1 MIPINKK
8 IILGVTG
15 SVSAYKSAELIRLLL
30 KEQFFVQVV
39 MTKSAKEFISPLT
52 LQALSG
58 NPVLENLWDA
68 TEGNGMEHI
77 NLSRTSQLI
86 LIAPASAN
94 FIAKLANGIA
104 DDLLSNIC
112 LARTCPLLAA
122 PAMNIEMWQ
131 NPATQ
136 RNIKTL
142 KKDGGIVIGP
152 EYGEQA
158 CGEIGLGRLINL
170 ESIILQVQKFSSEQ
184 IFKDKK
190 ILTIKVGFDPTAP
203 DLHLGHTVI
212 LRKMRQFQDLGH
224 KVIFLIGDFTGRI
237 GDPSGKN
244 KTRPPLTD
252 NEIKENA
259 QTYKDQVYKVLDPQK
274 TIVDFNS
281 RWGDSMSAAD
291 MIKLAAQSTVAR
303 MIERDDFSKRYK
315 NNQPISIHEFLY
327 PLMQGYDS
335 VELEADIEL
344 GGTDQKF
351 NLLVGR
357 DLQRNS
363 DMSPQTI
370 ITLPLLE
377 GLDGVKKMS
386 KSEQNYIGITESA
399 DEIFGKTMSISDEIM
414 FKWFD
419 LLSLRPPSDID
430 DLQKSIDNGANPR
443 DAKIELAYEL
453 AERFTSTK
461 DAEEAKENF
470 FKKFAKNEL
479 PTNIEEKEIP
489 FSGELALPNIL
500 KDLGMVTSTSEALR
514 LIKQGAVKIDQN
526 KVESKDFKIEQNKK
540 TLIQVGKKK
549 FIYLSLI

>member
-1 MIPINKK
+1 MDYKK
-8 IILGVTG
+8 QLQII
-15 SVSAYKSAELIRLLL
+15 K
-30 KEQFFVQVV
+30 Q
-39 MTKSAKEFISPLT
+39 
-52 LQALSG
+52 
-58 NPVLENLWDA
+58 
-68 TEGNGMEHI
+68 
-77 NLSRTSQLI
+77 
-86 LIAPASAN
+86 
-94 FIAKLANGIA
+94 GIDEIIGE
-104 DDLLSNIC
+104 DDL
-112 LARTCPLLAA
+112 
-122 PAMNIEMWQ
+122 
-131 NPATQ
+131 
-136 RNIKTL
+136 
-142 KKDGGIVIGP
+142 
-152 EYGEQA
+152 
-158 CGEIGLGRLINL
+158 
-170 ESIILQVQKFSSEQ
+170 VQKL
-184 IFKDKK
+184 KDKK

-259 QTYKDQVYKVLDPQK
+259 QTYKEQVYKVLDPQK

-281 RWGDSMSAAD
+281 RWGDIMSAAD

-470 FKKFAKNEL
+470 FKKFTKNEL

-489 FSGELALPNIL
+489 FSSDLALPNIL

-526 KVESKDFKIEQNKK
+526 RIESKDFKIEQNKK

>member
-1 MIPINKK
+1 MDYKK
-8 IILGVTG
+8 QLQII
-15 SVSAYKSAELIRLLL
+15 K
-30 KEQFFVQVV
+30 Q
-39 MTKSAKEFISPLT
+39 
-52 LQALSG
+52 
-58 NPVLENLWDA
+58 
-68 TEGNGMEHI
+68 
-77 NLSRTSQLI
+77 
-86 LIAPASAN
+86 
-94 FIAKLANGIA
+94 GIDEIIGE
-104 DDLLSNIC
+104 DDL
-112 LARTCPLLAA
+112 
-122 PAMNIEMWQ
+122 
-131 NPATQ
+131 
-136 RNIKTL
+136 
-142 KKDGGIVIGP
+142 
-152 EYGEQA
+152 
-158 CGEIGLGRLINL
+158 
-170 ESIILQVQKFSSEQ
+170 VQKL
-184 IFKDKK
+184 KDNK

-259 QTYKDQVYKVLDPQK
+259 QTYKDQVFKVLDPQK

-363 DMSPQTI
+363 DIPPQTI

-430 DLQKSIDNGANPR
+430 DLKKSIDNGANPR

>member
-1 MIPINKK
+1 MDYKK
-8 IILGVTG
+8 QLQII
-15 SVSAYKSAELIRLLL
+15 K
-30 KEQFFVQVV
+30 Q
-39 MTKSAKEFISPLT
+39 
-52 LQALSG
+52 
-58 NPVLENLWDA
+58 
-68 TEGNGMEHI
+68 
-77 NLSRTSQLI
+77 
-86 LIAPASAN
+86 
-94 FIAKLANGIA
+94 GIDEIIGE
-104 DDLLSNIC
+104 DDL
-112 LARTCPLLAA
+112 
-122 PAMNIEMWQ
+122 
-131 NPATQ
+131 
-136 RNIKTL
+136 
-142 KKDGGIVIGP
+142 
-152 EYGEQA
+152 
-158 CGEIGLGRLINL
+158 
-170 ESIILQVQKFSSEQ
+170 VQKL
-184 IFKDKK
+184 KDKK

-259 QTYKDQVYKVLDPQK
+259 QTYKDQVYKVLDAQK

-386 KSEQNYIGITESA
+386 KSEQNYIGITDSA

-419 LLSLRPPSDID
+419 LLSFRPPSDID
-430 DLQKSIDNGANPR
+430 NLKKSIDNGANPR

-453 AERFTSTK
+453 AERFTSTR

>member
-1 MIPINKK
+1 MDYKK
-8 IILGVTG
+8 QLQII
-15 SVSAYKSAELIRLLL
+15 K
-30 KEQFFVQVV
+30 Q
-39 MTKSAKEFISPLT
+39 
-52 LQALSG
+52 
-58 NPVLENLWDA
+58 
-68 TEGNGMEHI
+68 
-77 NLSRTSQLI
+77 
-86 LIAPASAN
+86 
-94 FIAKLANGIA
+94 GIDEIIGE
-104 DDLLSNIC
+104 DDL
-112 LARTCPLLAA
+112 
-122 PAMNIEMWQ
+122 
-131 NPATQ
+131 
-136 RNIKTL
+136 
-142 KKDGGIVIGP
+142 
-152 EYGEQA
+152 
-158 CGEIGLGRLINL
+158 
-170 ESIILQVQKFSSEQ
+170 VQKL
-184 IFKDKK
+184 KDKK

-259 QTYKDQVYKVLDPQK
+259 QTYKDQVYKVLDAQK

-419 LLSLRPPSDID
+419 LLSFRPPSDID
-430 DLQKSIDNGANPR
+430 NLKKSIDNGANPR

-453 AERFTSTK
+453 AERFTSTR

>member
-1 MIPINKK
+1 MDYKK
-8 IILGVTG
+8 QLQII
-15 SVSAYKSAELIRLLL
+15 K
-30 KEQFFVQVV
+30 Q
-39 MTKSAKEFISPLT
+39 
-52 LQALSG
+52 
-58 NPVLENLWDA
+58 
-68 TEGNGMEHI
+68 
-77 NLSRTSQLI
+77 
-86 LIAPASAN
+86 
-94 FIAKLANGIA
+94 GIDEIIGE
-104 DDLLSNIC
+104 DDL
-112 LARTCPLLAA
+112 
-122 PAMNIEMWQ
+122 
-131 NPATQ
+131 
-136 RNIKTL
+136 
-142 KKDGGIVIGP
+142 
-152 EYGEQA
+152 
-158 CGEIGLGRLINL
+158 
-170 ESIILQVQKFSSEQ
+170 VQKL
-184 IFKDKK
+184 KDNK

-357 DLQRNS
+357 DLQRNT
-363 DMSPQTI
+363 DIPPQTI

-526 KVESKDFKIEQNKK
+526 KVESKDFKLEQNKK